1 VLWHGSTA
9 LCSAM
14 RCFMGAARGCDG
26 RIVSTARPP
35 EHSPHQCCF
44 APSPCCPAEVQAG
57 GPWVRS
63 PTALRTPGFN
73 LLEGHLARVRLGPTL
88 VGQSLRA
95 AERAAQR
102 AELEA

>member
-1 VLWHGSTA
+1 
-9 LCSAM
+9 
-14 RCFMGAARGCDG
+14 
-26 RIVSTARPP
+26 
-35 EHSPHQCCF
+35 
-44 APSPCCPAEVQAG
+44 VQAG

-73 LLEGHLARVRLGPTL
+73 LQEGHLARIRLGPTL